1 MRFEFGLMGLQG
13 LKMRHRRHRKRP
25 RNCVD
30 IRDCLIEAK
39 LHDLSQPL
47 PDSLKRI
54 LMALDRPQDIAAS
67 EPVNRVLLWTLAA
80 RQRSAYL
87 KS

>member
-1 MRFEFGLMGLQG
+1 
-13 LKMRHRRHRKRP
+13 MRHRRHRKRP
-25 RNCVD
+25 RKFAD

-47 PDSLKRI
+47 PDSLKTI
-54 LMALDRPQDIAAS
+54 LIALDRQQDALAS
-67 EPVNRVLLWTLAA
+67 EPANRVLFWTLAA

-87 KS
+87 KN